1 MIDDWDLESFPSD
14 VIVEH
19 SSEAQEL
26 PLLPVRDLVLFPHVA
41 VPLFVGRDKSL
52 RAVEAATT
60 GSQRLA
66 VFAQR
71 DPEIESPSVD
81 DLFDVGTE
89 ALIGRVWRMP
99 DQTTSVAV
107 QGRRRLRLLEVVQ
120 TEPYI
125 VGRVLPLDESVE
137 ELSISS
143 EALMRAVLTLFEKV
157 VRLSRSISDD
167 AYVMAMNANHPGW
180 LSDLVASNLN
190 LEVLQQQEL
199 LETVD
204 PLLRLERMSVLL
216 AKELDVL
223 EMESRIHS
231 QVQQAV
237 DKSQREFFL
246 REQMRVIQTELG
258 EADPTTQEIAELQA
272 RIEEAQMPEEVQE
285 RAEKELTRLLTMP
298 PIAPEASV
306 IRTYIDWLLDLPWAE
321 CTEDNLEV
329 AHAEEVLS
337 KNHHGLDKAKERILE
352 YIAVRKLAPNIT
364 RSTILC
370 FVGPPGTGK
379 TTLGKSIAEAL
390 GRSFVRVSLGGIRD
404 EAEIRGHRR
413 TYVGALP
420 GRILQTMRR
429 AATINPVFMLDEIDK
444 VGTDF
449 RGDPSAALLEALDPE
464 QNSTFSDHYLEVPYD
479 LSKVL
484 FITTANILDP
494 IPPALR
500 DRLEVIE
507 FPGYIE
513 EEKIEIAQRFLVPRQ
528 LEQHGLKGLSFP
540 HNTLQH
546 MIRDY
551 TYEAGV
557 RNLEREIANICR
569 KVARTV
575 AEDKPSPRYILA
587 KGLPKYLGPPKFL
600 YGQIEESDQV
610 GVATG
615 LSWTEAGGDTIAV
628 EVSVMAGKGSLMLTG
643 QLGDVMQESAQA
655 ALSYTRAH
663 ARELGVER
671 VDFDKVDIHV
681 HVPEGGIPKD
691 GPSAGVTMASALVS
705 ALARTPVVRDVAM
718 TGEITLR
725 GRILPVGG
733 LREKVMAAYRAGLK
747 TVILP
752 KRNKSDLVEVPR
764 KVRRSLNFVFVEQ
777 MDEVLPVALASRDKA
792 KTRKGAPRTRE
803 SQSED
808 HHEQRIAT
816 A

>member
-1 MIDDWDLESFPSD
+1 MVDDWDLESFPPD
-14 VIVEH
+14 LVVEQ
-19 SSEAQEL
+19 SAEAKEL
-26 PLLPVRDLVLFPHVA
+26 PLLPLRDMVLFPHVA
-41 VPLFVGRDKSL
+41 APLYVGRDRSL
-52 RAVEAATT
+52 RAVEAATG

-66 VFAQR
+66 IFTQR
-71 DPEIESPSVD
+71 DPEVELPSVD
-81 DLFDVGTE
+81 ELFDVGTE

-107 QGRRRLRLLEVVQ
+107 QGRRRLRLLKVVQ

-125 VGRVLPLDESVE
+125 VGRVLPLLDTVE
-137 ELSISS
+137 EPSISS

-157 VRLSRSISDD
+157 VRLSRNISDD

-190 LEVLQQQEL
+190 LEVLEQQEL

-204 PLLRLERMSVLL
+204 PLLRLEKISVLL

-258 EADPTTQEIAELQA
+258 EADPGAQEIAELQA
-272 RIEEAQMPEEVQE
+272 RIEEAHMPEEVQE
-285 RAEKELTRLLTMP
+285 RAEKELTRLATMP
-298 PIAPEASV
+298 SIAPEASV

-321 CTEDNLEV
+321 STEDNLDV
-329 AHAEEVLS
+329 RHAEQVLK
-337 KNHHGLDKAKERILE
+337 KNHYGLEKAKERILE
-352 YIAVRKLAPNIT
+352 YIAVRKLAPESM

-464 QNSTFSDHYLEVPYD
+464 QNSSFSDHYLEVAYD

-484 FITTANILDP
+484 FITTANILEP

-500 DRLEVIE
+500 DRLEVID
-507 FPGYIE
+507 FPSYTE
-513 EEKIEIAQRFLVPRQ
+513 EEKIEIAKRFLVPRQ
-528 LEQHGLKGLSFP
+528 LEQHGLKQLSFP
-540 HNTLQH
+540 KTTLQH

-569 KVARTV
+569 KIARV
-575 AEDKPSPRYILA
+575 IAEGKPAPRHILVRS
-587 KGLPKYLGPPKFL
+587 LSKYLGPPRFL
-600 YGQIEESDQV
+600 YGQLEETDQV
-610 GVATG
+610 GLATG

-628 EVSVMAGKGSLMLTG
+628 EVSIVPGKGSLLLTG

-663 ARELGVER
+663 QREIGIER
-671 VDFDKVDIHV
+671 LDFDKVDIHI

-705 ALARTPVVRDVAM
+705 ALTHNPVARDVAM

-752 KRNKSDLVEVPR
+752 VKNKSDLAEVPR
-764 KVRRSLNFVFVEQ
+764 KVKRKLHFVFVEQ
-777 MDEVLPVALASRDKA
+777 MDEVLPVALPSRDKV
-792 KTRKGAPRTRE
+792 KGPRGAPRTKNVR
-803 SQSED
+803 SED
-808 HHEQRIAT
+808 NHDQQTEAQ
-816 A
+816 